1 MKGSECSAAKFEDL
15 RKFRI
20 RSLVV
25 VAILR
30 LPLPVELREP
40 RARPDEAEDVD
51 GTNSA
56 ILHIGRDFIVVQI
69 GLTVTDVEVL
79 QRRGGLAGDNTV
91 DDASGQFLYPSQLEL
106 HQRVLRAS
114 CDDLRVRD
122 VARFDIQGLERADA
136 SKSGKPSWIGDSRLS
151 GNPQLREAR
160 KTAGSSQKGVRF
172 YIYITQIL

>member
-79 QRRGGLAGDNTV
+79 QRRGGCL
-91 DDASGQFLYPSQLEL
+91 LYTSPSP
-106 HQRVLRAS
+106 
-114 CDDLRVRD
+114 RD
-122 VARFDIQGLERADA
+122 GLLSRM
-136 SKSGKPSWIGDSRLS
+136 PSS
-151 GNPQLREAR
+151 A
-160 KTAGSSQKGVRF
+160 
-172 YIYITQIL
+172 